1 MYQIIQSAKIARC
14 DETGSLGIVVGNE
27 VMPVGSE
34 SGSSGGSGLPS
45 GSKPNQYI
53 VTDGEGNAKWE
64 DKLAYTEVGVKELL
78 AETSFT
84 FETDDGYTEF
94 EMPALTIG
102 KKYTVKLNGV
112 GYDLECFDDNG
123 TPTIGAP
130 YGDWSS
136 YPFAICTYEDVAIL
150 AVQKAGTYTVSV
162 SCEGETIHK
171 LSGKYVEGMGWSET
185 HLQPLVK
192 NLAYTTEE
200 FDDDCSIYRDNG
212 NNVTFEPNTQYRVEY
227 DGEIYTCITRPI
239 YDYYEPGTQ
248 DVLGNAG
255 LSQHHVDGGAVDSG
269 EPFCIQP
276 HSGGWWVGTR
286 TPGKHTF
293 SIWKETETIH
303 PIDKKYLNGAV
314 KSVKWIM
321 PETEVE
327 CTSLKYDS
335 NFGEYVYV
343 ELADYFPGYL
353 GEQYIVNVNGKDY
366 KAVGFNDGASGS
378 TTVLNGEE
386 FHIFLRDKVWEAD
399 GAPGVQITLWGEI
412 VSGPGTYTVSIRQEI
427 ENRADRN
434 IFGTVHV
441 AVSKASNHIYRGVLD
456 GTTFDAVYKALES
469 GFVGYFRVRDES
481 DYTAGTVYGPRDLIG
496 NIVEYSMNY
505 IRVKCNDFSFVVT
518 AGNTIESDRI
528 DQVE

>member
-1 MYQIIQSAKIARC
+1 MFNIYGGAAEFKQWELDKFVTNSCMKEGDEVVFRNSHGETYVVKAFAQGSEILADVPNYLLRTADNILVDLEQGNDRHPECRTTFTVVAQDKPDGYECKYNVPERQSA
-14 DETGSLGIVVGNE
+14 
-27 VMPVGSE
+27 
-34 SGSSGGSGLPS
+34 SSGGSGLPA
-45 GSKPNQYI
+45 GAKPNQYI
-53 VTDGEGNAKWE
+53 VTDGDGNAKWE
-64 DKLAYTEVGVKELL
+64 DKLAYTEPTMVELL
-78 AETSFT
+78 AETT
-84 FETDDGYTEF
+84 VTIETDEGEGRL

-112 GYDLECFDDNG
+112 VYDLECFDDDG
-123 TPTIGAP
+123 YRTIGAP
-130 YGDWSS
+130 YGDWSG
-136 YPFAICTYEDVAIL
+136 YPFQICTYEDVTSL
-150 AVQKAGTYTVSV
+150 WVQKAGTYTVSV
-162 SCEGETIHK
+162 SCEGETIH
-171 LSGKYVEGMGWSET
+171 
-185 HLQPLVK
+185 
-192 NLAYTTEE
+192 
-200 FDDDCSIYRDNG
+200 
-212 NNVTFEPNTQYRVEY
+212 
-227 DGEIYTCITRPI
+227 PI
-239 YDYYEPGTQ
+239 E
-248 DVLGNAG
+248 A
-255 LSQHHVDGGAVDSG
+255 
-269 EPFCIQP
+269 
-276 HSGGWWVGTR
+276 
-286 TPGKHTF
+286 
-293 SIWKETETIH
+293 
-303 PIDKKYLNGAV
+303 KYLNGAV

-469 GFVGYFRVRDES
+469 GFVGYFRVKDES
-481 DYTAGTVYGPRDLIG
+481 DYTAGSVYGPRDLIG

-518 AGNTIESDRI
+518 AGNTIESD
-528 DQVE
+528 QFE

>member
-1 MYQIIQSAKIARC
+1 MEPITRKEVFLNAMCADKPC
-14 DETGSLGIVVGNE
+14 DLD
-27 VMPVGSE
+27 PVSREEILLKRLVEAEAGE
-34 SGSSGGSGLPS
+34 GGGSGLPA
-45 GSKPNQYI
+45 GAKPNQYV
-53 VTDGEGNAKWE
+53 VTDGEGKAGWE
-64 DKLAYTEVGVKELL
+64 DKLCWSETAVKEWL

-303 PIDKKYLNGAV
+303 PIDKKYVMGSNLRVVITVDENDEYVASNTYEEIKNHVLSGGTCDCVMGPYIMCLTEATFMHGVQPFGAAAKAIFMSIGNGYEVNSVAIEEDGAV
-314 KSVKWIM
+314 
-321 PETEVE
+321 
-327 CTSLKYDS
+327 
-335 NFGEYVYV
+335 YV
-343 ELADYFPGYL
+343 
-353 GEQYIVNVNGKDY
+353 
-366 KAVGFNDGASGS
+366 
-378 TTVLNGEE
+378 
-386 FHIFLRDKVWEAD
+386 R
-399 GAPGVQITLWGEI
+399 QIQL
-412 VSGPGTYTVSIRQEI
+412 
-427 ENRADRN
+427 
-434 IFGTVHV
+434 
-441 AVSKASNHIYRGVLD
+441 
-456 GTTFDAVYKALES
+456 
-469 GFVGYFRVRDES
+469 
-481 DYTAGTVYGPRDLIG
+481 
-496 NIVEYSMNY
+496 
-505 IRVKCNDFSFVVT
+505 SFEDV
-518 AGNTIESDRI
+518 
-528 DQVE
+528 